1 MARKDKRG
9 YNLRKGESQ
18 RKDGRYSY
26 CYMDPTGVRRTIYA
40 TDLKELREK
49 EKSINRELEEGIRVN
64 PESKNMTVEQLFR
77 IYISTRT
84 LKANSRCHYEYIWSC
99 YISNELGEMKVV
111 QVKPSHI
118 KLFYTKLEKANYSHN
133 TLKLIHALLLS
144 SFELAVADDIIRKNP
159 AYKALNR
166 QGTPQKQKKALSISQ
181 QQQLTSF
188 AENSLTYMLY
198 FPMIQIFLGTGCRRG
213 ELLALT
219 WSDVDMEQ
227 KEIHITSQLLYRD
240 FGEGNKFHISS
251 PKTEAGNRTIP
262 MNESVYE
269 AFVMQKKLN
278 FMQGI
283 RRTVVIDGKSDFIF
297 ITKNGNPL
305 NPQRINKILSNMVAD
320 YNEQEEWLAKK
331 EQRKADLLPHIT
343 AHILRHTACTR
354 MMETGINMKVIQHI
368 MGHSDI
374 GITMNIYTHIA
385 DQSRIKEELSK
396 LDQIVL

>member
-1 MARKDKRG
+1 MARKDKKG

-26 CYMDPTGVRRTIYA
+26 RYMDPTGVRRTIYA

-84 LKANSRCHYEYIWSC
+84 LKDNSRCHYEYIWSC

-354 MMETGINMKVIQHI
+354 MMETGINMKVIQYI

>member
-1 MARKDKRG
+1 M
-9 YNLRKGESQ
+9 
-18 RKDGRYSY
+18 
-26 CYMDPTGVRRTIYA
+26 
-40 TDLKELREK
+40 
-49 EKSINRELEEGIRVN
+49 
-64 PESKNMTVEQLFR
+64 
-77 IYISTRT
+77 
-84 LKANSRCHYEYIWSC
+84 
-99 YISNELGEMKVV
+99 V
-111 QVKPSHI
+111 QI
-118 KLFYTKLEKANYSHN
+118 L
-133 TLKLIHALLLS
+133 
-144 SFELAVADDIIRKNP
+144 
-159 AYKALNR
+159 
-166 QGTPQKQKKALSISQ
+166 
-181 QQQLTSF
+181 
-188 AENSLTYMLY
+188 
-198 FPMIQIFLGTGCRRG
+198 LGTGCRRG

-343 AHILRHTACTR
+343 AHIETHCLYKNDGNRHQY
-354 MMETGINMKVIQHI
+354 E
-368 MGHSDI
+368 SDTVHY
-374 GITMNIYTHIA
+374 GTF
-385 DQSRIKEELSK
+385 
-396 LDQIVL
+396 

>member
-1 MARKDKRG
+1 MARKDKKG

-166 QGTPQKQKKALSISQ
+166 QGTPQKQKK
-181 QQQLTSF
+181 
-188 AENSLTYMLY
+188 
-198 FPMIQIFLGTGCRRG
+198 
-213 ELLALT
+213 
-219 WSDVDMEQ
+219 
-227 KEIHITSQLLYRD
+227 H
-240 FGEGNKFHISS
+240 
-251 PKTEAGNRTIP
+251 
-262 MNESVYE
+262 
-269 AFVMQKKLN
+269 
-278 FMQGI
+278 
-283 RRTVVIDGKSDFIF
+283 
-297 ITKNGNPL
+297 
-305 NPQRINKILSNMVAD
+305 
-320 YNEQEEWLAKK
+320 
-331 EQRKADLLPHIT
+331 
-343 AHILRHTACTR
+343 
-354 MMETGINMKVIQHI
+354 
-368 MGHSDI
+368 
-374 GITMNIYTHIA
+374 
-385 DQSRIKEELSK
+385 
-396 LDQIVL
+396 

>member
-1 MARKDKRG
+1 M
-9 YNLRKGESQ
+9 
-18 RKDGRYSY
+18 
-26 CYMDPTGVRRTIYA
+26 
-40 TDLKELREK
+40 
-49 EKSINRELEEGIRVN
+49 
-64 PESKNMTVEQLFR
+64 
-77 IYISTRT
+77 
-84 LKANSRCHYEYIWSC
+84 
-99 YISNELGEMKVV
+99 
-111 QVKPSHI
+111 
-118 KLFYTKLEKANYSHN
+118 
-133 TLKLIHALLLS
+133 IHALLLS

-198 FPMIQIFLGTGCRRG
+198 FPMIQILLGTGCRRG

-227 KEIHITSQLLYRD
+227 KE
-240 FGEGNKFHISS
+240 FHISS

-354 MMETGINMKVIQHI
+354 MMEIGINMKVIQYI

>member
-1 MARKDKRG
+1 M
-9 YNLRKGESQ
+9 
-18 RKDGRYSY
+18 
-26 CYMDPTGVRRTIYA
+26 
-40 TDLKELREK
+40 
-49 EKSINRELEEGIRVN
+49 
-64 PESKNMTVEQLFR
+64 
-77 IYISTRT
+77 
-84 LKANSRCHYEYIWSC
+84 
-99 YISNELGEMKVV
+99 
-111 QVKPSHI
+111 
-118 KLFYTKLEKANYSHN
+118 
-133 TLKLIHALLLS
+133 IHALLLS

-198 FPMIQIFLGTGCRRG
+198 FPMIQILLGTGCRRG

-305 NPQRINKILSNMVAD
+305 IHKELIRSCLIWWRTIMSRKSGSL
-320 YNEQEEWLAKK
+320 KK
-331 EQRKADLLPHIT
+331 NREKQISYHI
-343 AHILRHTACTR
+343 
-354 MMETGINMKVIQHI
+354 
-368 MGHSDI
+368 
-374 GITMNIYTHIA
+374 
-385 DQSRIKEELSK
+385 
-396 LDQIVL
+396 

>member
-1 MARKDKRG
+1 M
-9 YNLRKGESQ
+9 
-18 RKDGRYSY
+18 
-26 CYMDPTGVRRTIYA
+26 
-40 TDLKELREK
+40 
-49 EKSINRELEEGIRVN
+49 
-64 PESKNMTVEQLFR
+64 
-77 IYISTRT
+77 
-84 LKANSRCHYEYIWSC
+84 
-99 YISNELGEMKVV
+99 
-111 QVKPSHI
+111 
-118 KLFYTKLEKANYSHN
+118 
-133 TLKLIHALLLS
+133 KLIHALLLS

-198 FPMIQIFLGTGCRRG
+198 FPMIQILLGTGCRRG

-354 MMETGINMKVIQHI
+354 MMEIGINMKVIQYI